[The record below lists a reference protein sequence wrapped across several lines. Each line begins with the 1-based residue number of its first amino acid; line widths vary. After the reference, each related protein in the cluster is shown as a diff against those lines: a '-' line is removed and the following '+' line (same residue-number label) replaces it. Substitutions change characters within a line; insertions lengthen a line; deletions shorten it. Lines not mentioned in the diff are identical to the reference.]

1 MTYLR
6 TLLCLLRLI
15 VGQPHVH
22 PKASRNHQRST
33 LPPTMRRGV
42 GISGLSRQSAST
54 SHYASLSNSIST
66 QQITD
71 LKSQL
76 DSFRSALVGFSK
88 AHNADIKK
96 DPAMRHQFQKMC
108 AAIGVD
114 PLIGGGARGQGKTGL
129 WGDMLGMSDWTYEL
143 AVQLVD
149 VCVSNRDRNGG
160 MMEMND
166 LLKKLHRLRDE
177 PEGTLSPE
185 DIGRAIKILKPLGAG
200 YEIVQVN
207 HQSYVRSVASEL
219 DTDQA
224 TLLGCAGE
232 QAGRLNE
239 WDIMQLLGWNDIRT
253 RSAFNAMVKRDGL
266 AWVDEQAEGGM
277 EIWVPSTMTWEET
290 A

>member
-1 MTYLR
+1 
-6 TLLCLLRLI
+6 
-15 VGQPHVH
+15 
-22 PKASRNHQRST
+22 
-33 LPPTMRRGV
+33 MRRGV
-42 GISGLSRQSAST
+42 GISGLNRHTAST
-54 SHYASLSNSIST
+54 ASYASLSNTIST

-76 DSFRSALVGFSK
+76 ESFRTALIAFSK

-96 DPAMRHQFQKMC
+96 DPALRHQFQKMC

-114 PLIGGGARGQGKTGL
+114 PLIGGGARGQGKAGM
-129 WGDMLGMSDWTYEL
+129 WGDMLGMSDWTYQL
-143 AVQLVD
+143 AVQVVD

-166 LLKKLHRLRDE
+166 LLNKLHRLRDE

-200 YEIVQVN
+200 YEVVQVN
-207 HQSYVRSVASEL
+207 RQSYVRSVASEL

-232 QAGRLNE
+232 QSGRLKE
-239 WDIMQLLGWNDIRT
+239 SDVMALLGWNDMRT
-253 RSAFNAMVKRDGL
+253 RSAFDAMVKRDGL

-277 EIWVPSTMTWEET
+277 EIWVPSTMVWEE
-290 A
+290 AV

>member
-1 MTYLR
+1 
-6 TLLCLLRLI
+6 
-15 VGQPHVH
+15 
-22 PKASRNHQRST
+22 
-33 LPPTMRRGV
+33 MRRGV

-54 SHYASLSNSIST
+54 AQYASLSNTIST

-71 LKSQL
+71 LKAQL
-76 DSFRSALVGFSK
+76 ESFRSALIAFSK

-96 DPAMRHQFQKMC
+96 DPALRHQFQKMC

-114 PLIGGGARGQGKTGL
+114 PLVGGGARGQGKTGL
-129 WGDMLGMSDWTYEL
+129 SLSWGDMLGMSDWTYEL
-143 AVQLVD
+143 AVQVVD

-200 YEIVQVN
+200 YEIVQVS

-232 QAGRLNE
+232 RAGRLRE
-239 WDIMQLLGWNDIRT
+239 REMMALLGWNDIRT
-253 RSAFNAMVKRDGL
+253 RSAFDAMVKRDGL

-277 EIWVPSTMTWEET
+277 EIWVPSTMTWEE
-290 A
+290 AS